1 MIHHPGW
8 SMGWGMGW
16 GMWFPPLL
24 LILVVLLFYFLSD
37 NRRRIRNGGHESARE
52 ILKRRYAS
60 GEITKEQFEEM
71 KKDIF

>member
-1 MIHHPGW
+1 
-8 SMGWGMGW
+8 MGWGMGL
-16 GMWFPPLL
+16 GMWFLP
-24 LILVVLLFYFLSD
+24 LILVILLFYFLSD
-37 NRRRIRNGGHESARE
+37 NRRVRNGDRESARE

>member
-1 MIHHPGW
+1 MMHHPDW
-8 SMGWGMGW
+8 YMGWGMGW
-16 GMWFPPLL
+16 GMWFLP
-24 LILVVLLFYFLSD
+24 LILVILLLYFLSD
-37 NRRRIRNGGHESARE
+37 NKRRIRNGDGESARE